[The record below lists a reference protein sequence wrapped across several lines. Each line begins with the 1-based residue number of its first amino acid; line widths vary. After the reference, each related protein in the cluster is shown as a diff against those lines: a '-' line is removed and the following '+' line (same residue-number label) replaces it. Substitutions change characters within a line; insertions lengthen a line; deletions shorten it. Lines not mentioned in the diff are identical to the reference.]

1 VKQAKS
7 SKPQNRIA
15 VYLTADEVALMRQAA
30 AQRRITA
37 SRYVRDLLMDADE
50 AKDQQI
56 IKLQRQMGGLQGDLR
71 TVISMVDRLAELSSS
86 PEDYQAWRAAVE
98 AALRPNGHASGR
110 SQ

>member
-1 VKQAKS
+1 VRPAKQP
-7 SKPQNRIA
+7 KPQNRIA

-30 AQRRITA
+30 AQRHITA

-56 IKLQRQMGGLQGDLR
+56 VKLQRIIGGLQGDLR

-86 PEDYQAWRAAVE
+86 PEDYAAWQKAVE
-98 AALRPNGHASGR
+98 AALRPNGHANGKS
-110 SQ
+110 